1 MIQAVR
7 KGCLEGYFISH
18 SRAKV
23 TWFKDE
29 MSSSKKDVKTINDY
43 VERVQSLSSQLTTRG
58 CIVFK
63 EDHIMTILNGH
74 DGVWLNGS

>member
-1 MIQAVR
+1 
-7 KGCLEGYFISH
+7 
-18 SRAKV
+18 
-23 TWFKDE
+23 

-74 DGVWLNGS
+74 DGV